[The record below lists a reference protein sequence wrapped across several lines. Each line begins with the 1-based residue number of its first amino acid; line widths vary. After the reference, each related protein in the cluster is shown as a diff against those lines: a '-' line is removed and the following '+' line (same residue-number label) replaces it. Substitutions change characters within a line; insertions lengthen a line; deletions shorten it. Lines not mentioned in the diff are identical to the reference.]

1 MEYSDVIKMEF
12 SPDDIRA
19 LSSFVYDFTY
29 YQGDNRRVSAE
40 YKRRAEVSLN
50 KRFLDVARTIDSVEV
65 FNDTGDYL

>member
-29 YQGDNRRVSAE
+29 YQSDNRRVSAE

>member
-29 YQGDNRRVSAE
+29 YQSDNRRVSAQH
-40 YKRRAEVSLN
+40 KRRAEVSLN
-50 KRFLDVARTIDSVEV
+50 KRFLDILRTIDSVEV